1 MPTADAKT
9 HKLTVLLIKDS
20 VKSFNAALRDPNAL
34 TRIAIKKGATVEGEF
49 WHANLQFRTPSWQ
62 RFVQPVLGSKLGA
75 LNTASVAAV
84 LFVTTRNRIFAFTF
98 GYGRNLLKPDSY
110 ELGFGLRVALNRID
124 HRQIRSLDHR
134 AYEDLVLS
142 TRKQTSRSSELGSFG
157 LDVSRDLLRAV
168 TGVPS
173 DPSFG
178 KRLTG
183 TDSLTLNV
191 PISAEELT
199 WKCEELLDAY
209 QEDAY
214 KKHFGWI
221 DHLSQVRDKK
231 VIQGLNDDLLRAL
244 RSGSTGKLHL
254 AAPEPLEWETVEA
267 FRIGGTRH
275 TEYDDLDIDDYLVAL
290 GDKKGDLTLDIL
302 KSSRIAVRYTGNDS
316 FQYEWSLYDCVV
328 WETTQEGRLYAL
340 VEGKWLEIEQS
351 FAVRVRDFVKKIP
364 SPTKKLPHAVFGER
378 EEEYN
383 RRVAEADSSRLICLD
398 RELVKPEDA
407 ASPIELCDLLSIEKQ
422 FIHVK
427 KKSRSATL
435 SHLFAQGTVAARA
448 FLGDGSVRKR
458 VHEILEKKGKKTD
471 EWLSVIP
478 GETTRP
484 IASEYEVVYAVII
497 KPNGEW
503 PSSLPFFSQLN
514 LMQHA
519 KLLHEL
525 GYRVLLDQIVEAR
538 LDEMAR

>member
-1 MPTADAKT
+1 MPTAHVKT
-9 HKLTVLLIKDS
+9 QKLTVLLIKDS

-34 TRIAIKKGATVEGEF
+34 TRIAIKKSATVEGEF

-62 RFVQPVLGSKLGA
+62 GFVQPVLGSKLGA

-142 TRKQTSRSSELGSFG
+142 TRKQTSRNSELGSFG

-209 QEDAY
+209 QEEAY

-221 DHLSQVRDKK
+221 DHLSQVRDKE

-267 FRIGGTRH
+267 FKIGGTRH

-290 GDKKGDLTLDIL
+290 GDKKGDLTLDKL

-316 FQYEWSLYDCVV
+316 FQDEWSLYDCVV
-328 WETTQEGRLYAL
+328 WETTQEGRLYAF

-398 RELVKPEDA
+398 RDLVKPEDA

-525 GYRVLLDQIVEAR
+525 GYRVMLDQIVEAR

>member
-1 MPTADAKT
+1 MPTAHVKT
-9 HKLTVLLIKDS
+9 QKLTVLLIKDS

-34 TRIAIKKGATVEGEF
+34 TRIAIKKSATVEGEF

-62 RFVQPVLGSKLGA
+62 GFVQPVLGSKLGA

-142 TRKQTSRSSELGSFG
+142 TRKQTSRNSELGSFG

-209 QEDAY
+209 QEEAY

-221 DHLSQVRDKK
+221 DHLSQVRDKE

-267 FRIGGTRH
+267 FKIGGTRH

-290 GDKKGDLTLDIL
+290 GDKKGDLTLDKL

-316 FQYEWSLYDCVV
+316 FQDEWSLYDCVV
-328 WETTQEGRLYAL
+328 WETTQEGRLYAF

-398 RELVKPEDA
+398 RDLVKPEDA